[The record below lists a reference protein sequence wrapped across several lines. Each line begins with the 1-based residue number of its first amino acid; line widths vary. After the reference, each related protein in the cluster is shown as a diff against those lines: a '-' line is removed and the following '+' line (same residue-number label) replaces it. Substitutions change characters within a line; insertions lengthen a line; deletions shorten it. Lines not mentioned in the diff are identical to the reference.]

1 MNTKETKLSKQDK
14 RIKQER
20 RLSIKNE
27 FLPKFNSIFQIIRGI
42 NEKSKKDPYATF
54 KDLYSL
60 LQISEIHIQALGNI
74 RPNDGMSTAG
84 VDNKTLDG
92 MNLKTILEI
101 TKEFSDKTF
110 KFSPVRRVYV
120 PKPGSTKL
128 RPLGIPTIKDRIVQ
142 ESIKLI
148 LESIYEPCFN
158 TIPFQNYGFR
168 PNKSTHDAIEF
179 IKKNGTANNIALEGD
194 IKGAFDNVDH
204 KLLIKFLNKKIK
216 DQKFLSLIYQGCK
229 CGIMEFNKTSESL
242 AGIPQGGI
250 ASPVLFNIYMHEF
263 DLYINYKFY
272 DIIQKY
278 NKITHR
284 TPQTKSPNTF
294 YRNPVYHNITS
305 KITYYNNQKKQFLY
319 KSTEKNYLN
328 FSQQEKSKFKDYD
341 KNIKELNLKKIQTPS
356 ILKNK
361 RPITFIYTRYADDF
375 IILINCK
382 NNFAKMIVK
391 NIKNWMINNLK
402 LELSL
407 EKTKITNITYN
418 YARFLGFTLYS
429 YNSSKIT
436 KNEFGKLIRTG
447 GYNIKC
453 GIDKERVLKRFL
465 NSKKFCNNDYKPIGL
480 RPLSVLPL
488 KDIIDKFNAIIRGL
502 AEYYIPMINDTSS
515 FSQLYYI
522 LQYSCYGTIA
532 TKYKTSIYKLF
543 IKYGK
548 FPKFNIK
555 INIKFKSGIIPPTPQ
570 KLNYDPDSITLEII
584 PYKTLLETILN
595 RTFIQK
601 TKAALSP
608 QLTAFAKNFE
618 PMKTI
623 NWRTYKNLRGYCCIC
638 GSRENIEWHHIKSVS
653 SIKSTGFAKV
663 MSSLNRKQMPF
674 CKTHHDELTQGKYS
688 GTKISD
694 LVDIDYWIY

>member
-1 MNTKETKLSKQDK
+1 MYIKETKLA
-14 RIKQER
+14 KQER

-42 NEKSKKDPYATF
+42 NEKSIKDPYATF

-60 LQISEIHIQALGNI
+60 LRIPEIHIQALGNI

-92 MNLKTILEI
+92 MNLKTIIEI

-110 KFSPVRRVYV
+110 KFCPVRRVYV

-158 TIPFQNYGFR
+158 SIPFQNYGFR

-216 DQKFLSLIYQGCK
+216 DKKFLNLIYQGCK

-328 FSQQEKSKFKDYD
+328 FSQQEKSKFKEYD
-341 KNIKELNLKKIQTPS
+341 KNLKELNLKKIQTPS

-382 NNFAKMIVK
+382 TNLAKMIVK
-391 NIKNWMINNLK
+391 NIKNWIFNNLK

-407 EKTKITNITYN
+407 EKTKITNLTYN

-429 YNSSKIT
+429 YNSSRIT

-453 GIDKERVLKRFL
+453 GIDKERVLKRF
-465 NSKKFCNNDYKPIGL
+465 F
-480 RPLSVLPL
+480 
-488 KDIIDKFNAIIRGL
+488 
-502 AEYYIPMINDTSS
+502 
-515 FSQLYYI
+515 
-522 LQYSCYGTIA
+522 
-532 TKYKTSIYKLF
+532 
-543 IKYGK
+543 
-548 FPKFNIK
+548 
-555 INIKFKSGIIPPTPQ
+555 
-570 KLNYDPDSITLEII
+570 
-584 PYKTLLETILN
+584 
-595 RTFIQK
+595 
-601 TKAALSP
+601 
-608 QLTAFAKNFE
+608 
-618 PMKTI
+618 
-623 NWRTYKNLRGYCCIC
+623 
-638 GSRENIEWHHIKSVS
+638 
-653 SIKSTGFAKV
+653 
-663 MSSLNRKQMPF
+663 
-674 CKTHHDELTQGKYS
+674 
-688 GTKISD
+688 
-694 LVDIDYWIY
+694 